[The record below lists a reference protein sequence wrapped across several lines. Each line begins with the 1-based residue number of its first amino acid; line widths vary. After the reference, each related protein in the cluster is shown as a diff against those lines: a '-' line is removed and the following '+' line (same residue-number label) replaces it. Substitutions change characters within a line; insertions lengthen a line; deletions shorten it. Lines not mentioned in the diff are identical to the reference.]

1 MDCRD
6 RYKNHLSERNTRN
19 TGTLSF
25 RGLLF
30 SWCISING
38 YGWLIGAWTE
48 AEEQELIRIV
58 REVQED
64 QGKDYGDSN
73 EILWST
79 VSARMG
85 GRRGKQQARDKW
97 SVLRS
102 DTRTELLI
110 VRRRFNQL
118 RSRVQ
123 NEAKK
128 LKWTDKDSV
137 VLLRRYD
144 LRFFSPLRS
153 RLTYQL
159 TVDLHP

>member
-19 TGTLSF
+19 IGTLSF
-25 RGLLF
+25 RVFFF
-30 SWCISING
+30 SWCISINS

-73 EILWST
+73 HILWST

-85 GRRGKQQARDKW
+85 GRRGKQQVRDKW

-102 DTRTELLI
+102 DTLAELLI
-110 VRRRFNQL
+110 VRRRLNQL

-123 NEAKK
+123 NEAEK

-137 VLLRRYD
+137 VLLRRYGV
-144 LRFFSPLRS
+144 RFFSTLRS
-153 RLTYQL
+153 QLTHQR
-159 TVDLHP
+159 TVDLHL